1 MTTNTSMTKPVLLCI
16 LDGWGER
23 ASSDDNAIVA
33 AQTPVMDRLKKSNP
47 FAVLE
52 ASETFVGLPSGQMG
66 NSEVGHMN
74 LGAGRVV
81 LQDLPRIDQA
91 IADGTLGQSPKLK
104 DFTQRLK
111 KTGGTAH
118 LLGLISPGGVHS
130 HQDHLV
136 TLAQH
141 LRAEGVPVAI
151 HGFLDGRDTPPR
163 SALDYVKK
171 FQAAA
176 PNVPISTLCG
186 RYWAMDRDNR
196 WDRIRKA
203 FDVIVQGKGSAAPDP
218 IAAIE
223 ASYNNDISDE
233 FLEPVT
239 LNGYEGVKDGDGL
252 LMTAFRADRAREILT
267 ALLDPEFNAI
277 PGLVQPNFA
286 AALGMVEYSD
296 AHNAFM
302 ETLFPAEV
310 LSDVLGDVIAQAG
323 GKQLRIAETE
333 KYAHVTFFLNGG
345 RETVFEGEDRI
356 LIPSPDVATY
366 DLKPE
371 MSAAEVTDNLVEA
384 IESGRYDLIVV
395 NYANTD
401 MVGHTG
407 VFDAAVQAV
416 ETVDRCLGRLEAAI
430 LKQGGRMLITA
441 DHGNADM
448 MVNPDTGIA
457 HTSHTLSQVPLI
469 LVGAPAEEVSG
480 LNNGRLAD
488 VAPTVLDLLRLPQPK
503 AMTGHTLLQ
512 RAARH
517 AAE

>member
-1 MTTNTSMTKPVLLCI
+1 
-16 LDGWGER
+16 
-23 ASSDDNAIVA
+23 
-33 AQTPVMDRLKKSNP
+33 
-47 FAVLE
+47 
-52 ASETFVGLPSGQMG
+52 
-66 NSEVGHMN
+66 
-74 LGAGRVV
+74 
-81 LQDLPRIDQA
+81 
-91 IADGTLGQSPKLK
+91 
-104 DFTQRLK
+104 
-111 KTGGTAH
+111 
-118 LLGLISPGGVHS
+118 
-130 HQDHLV
+130 
-136 TLAQH
+136 
-141 LRAEGVPVAI
+141 
-151 HGFLDGRDTPPR
+151 
-163 SALDYVKK
+163 
-171 FQAAA
+171 
-176 PNVPISTLCG
+176 
-186 RYWAMDRDNR
+186 
-196 WDRIRKA
+196 
-203 FDVIVQGKGSAAPDP
+203 
-218 IAAIE
+218 
-223 ASYNNDISDE
+223 
-233 FLEPVT
+233 
-239 LNGYEGVKDGDGL
+239 
-252 LMTAFRADRAREILT
+252 MTAFRADRAREILT

-277 PGLVQPNFA
+277 PGLAQPNFA

-302 ETLFPAEV
+302 ETLFPAEA

>member
-130 HQDHLV
+130 HQDHMV
-136 TLAQH
+136 TLAEH

-218 IAAIE
+218 IATIE
-223 ASYNNDISDE
+223 ASYNNDI
-233 FLEPVT
+233 
-239 LNGYEGVKDGDGL
+239 
-252 LMTAFRADRAREILT
+252 
-267 ALLDPEFNAI
+267 
-277 PGLVQPNFA
+277 
-286 AALGMVEYSD
+286 
-296 AHNAFM
+296 
-302 ETLFPAEV
+302 
-310 LSDVLGDVIAQAG
+310 
-323 GKQLRIAETE
+323 
-333 KYAHVTFFLNGG
+333 
-345 RETVFEGEDRI
+345 
-356 LIPSPDVATY
+356 
-366 DLKPE
+366 
-371 MSAAEVTDNLVEA
+371 
-384 IESGRYDLIVV
+384 
-395 NYANTD
+395 
-401 MVGHTG
+401 
-407 VFDAAVQAV
+407 
-416 ETVDRCLGRLEAAI
+416 
-430 LKQGGRMLITA
+430 
-441 DHGNADM
+441 
-448 MVNPDTGIA
+448 
-457 HTSHTLSQVPLI
+457 
-469 LVGAPAEEVSG
+469 
-480 LNNGRLAD
+480 
-488 VAPTVLDLLRLPQPK
+488 
-503 AMTGHTLLQ
+503 
-512 RAARH
+512 
-517 AAE
+517 